1 MLYNVKPLRGFWGD
15 DSFSIDIYSLRETII
30 WRLMMYDIVFDDKAL
45 RDIEALRHAGD
56 RQALKKID
64 ALLTELELHPR
75 TGTGKPK
82 PLSGNIAG
90 HWSRRIT
97 DKHRLVY
104 AIDDD
109 KIIVLVLTAAR
120 HYDD

>member
-1 MLYNVKPLRGFWGD
+1 MIYELKFEDPAKRDIATLKKSNPAAYNKLKRLLGE
-15 DSFSIDIYSLRETII
+15 LRE
-30 WRLMMYDIVFDDKAL
+30 
-45 RDIEALRHAGD
+45 
-56 RQALKKID
+56 
-64 ALLTELELHPR
+64 HPR

-82 PLSGNIAG
+82 PLSGDMAG
-90 HWSRRIT
+90 QWSRRIT

-109 KIIVLVLTAAR
+109 KIIVLVLTAAG

>member
-1 MLYNVKPLRGFWGD
+1 MSYRIT
-15 DSFSIDIYSLRETII
+15 FSKQASG
-30 WRLMMYDIVFDDKAL
+30 
-45 RDIEALRHAGD
+45 DIELF
-56 RQALKKID
+56 KKSET
-64 ALLTELELHPR
+64 AAYKKVMRLLPELELHPR

-82 PLSGNIAG
+82 PLSGNMAG
-90 HWSRRIT
+90 QWSRRIT

-109 KIIVLVLTAAR
+109 KIIVLVLTAAG

>member
-1 MLYNVKPLRGFWGD
+1 MNYRI
-15 DSFSIDIYSLRETII
+15 SFSEQASE
-30 WRLMMYDIVFDDKAL
+30 
-45 RDIEALRHAGD
+45 DIELFKKSQPAAY
-56 RQALKKID
+56 KKIMR
-64 ALLTELELHPR
+64 LLPELELHPR

-82 PLSGNIAG
+82 PLSSNRAG
-90 HWSRRIT
+90 QWSRRIT

-109 KIIVLVLTAAR
+109 KIVVLVLTAAG